1 MRLFLITLALI
12 FANQATAITLSEME
26 SVRVIFEDGAKNGC
40 WTNLRESRE
49 YVEEKLRQKGA
60 KITDRDTLINARL
73 KTYMF
78 YLNVNAKRIYK
89 DGTGPCY
96 GNVKAKVE
104 TITTVN
110 GDDGFFILKDE
121 GSIILRT
128 DNFNR
133 DILDIISDL
142 VRELD

>member
-26 SVRVIFEDGAKNGC
+26 SVKVVFEDGAKNGC
-40 WTNLRESRE
+40 WTNLKESRE

-60 KITDRDTLINARL
+60 KITDRDTLINAKS

-78 YLNVNAKRIYK
+78 YINVNAKRIYK

-96 GNVKAKVE
+96 GSVKAELE

-110 GDDGFFILKDE
+110 GDTGFFILADDA
-121 GSIILRT
+121 SILLRS
-128 DNFNR
+128 DNFNNV
-133 DILDIISDL
+133 ILDIISDL

>member
-110 GDDGFFILKDE
+110 GDDGFFILKDDS
-121 GSIILRT
+121 SIILRS